1 MSDFIV
7 SARKYRPA
15 TFASVVGQKHITS
28 TLKNAIERAQLAHA
42 YLFCGPRGVGKT
54 TCARIFAKAINC
66 LSPNGAEACNECESC
81 RSFNEGRSLN
91 IHELDAASNNSVEDI
106 RTLIEQVRIIPQV
119 GRYSVFI
126 IDEVHMLS
134 AAAFNAFLKT
144 LEEPPAH
151 AIFILATTEKHK
163 IIPTILS
170 RCQIYDF
177 NRIRVE
183 DSVEYLKY
191 IASQEGI
198 SADEESLNLIAQKA
212 DGGMR
217 DALSMFDKAVSF
229 CGTALDYRNVAQTLN
244 VLDYDTYFSVTE
256 MLLAGNYVD
265 VLVAFDSV
273 LSKGF
278 SGQTFMSGMNR
289 HMRDLLMARQPD
301 TLRLIEMTGTLLE
314 RYRTQAGACNV
325 EFLFGAISILTEL
338 DGKIRQS
345 SNQRLLVELGLM
357 KIAGLGQK
365 KNDDLT
371 SSGEYSLPALSPRT
385 AAGAAATPTAA
396 ARPAPQQS
404 ASTVQAQTVSAA
416 GQTTP
421 GTPQSGAG
429 ATVQAAVRPEAGQTA
444 VRPDA
449 GQAATPP
456 AAGQTA
462 PAAGQTAPSAV
473 QPGAGQTGQGTV
485 RPEAGPTASAGIPQV
500 SGFSVRGAAMQTPGP
515 QAAEVSAQDNAPQA
529 AAIGQTIPGG
539 AANPAAQGGMA
550 NPAMQSGT
558 PNPTAQGGAAN
569 PAAQG
574 GAAVPAVLGGTPHPT
589 AQGGAAVPAVQTAG
603 GTTAETAPQPA
614 PAKPAVQTAPAPARR
629 PLISGASLSEL
640 LASAGSDPDEEL
652 SDGETPDEAEVVTVD
667 PECAEKLEHARSRI
681 LNLIKEK
688 RPRFVPAFE
697 LMTFRDNT
705 ISVSVPTSELRE
717 EILRSK
723 TGMLMR
729 IAELAGIEGMIELE
743 VIVNEEIRAV
753 RPIKLEDRVRYIT
766 EKNPLVAELR
776 KALDLE
782 VE

>member
-28 TLKNAIERAQLAHA
+28 TLKNAIERGQLAHA

-66 LSPNGAEACNECESC
+66 LNPNGSEACNECESC

-183 DSVEYLKY
+183 DGVEYLKY

-198 SADEESLNLIAQKA
+198 AADEESLNLIAQKA

-229 CGTALDYRNVAQTLN
+229 CGKALDYRNVAQTLN
-244 VLDYDTYFSVTE
+244 VLDYDTYFGVTE

-265 VLVAFDSV
+265 TLVTFDSV
-273 LSKGF
+273 LSRGF
-278 SGQTFMSGMNR
+278 SGQTFMAGLNR
-289 HMRDLLMARQPD
+289 HMRDLLMAKRPE

-314 RYRTQAGACNV
+314 RYRTQAGACSV
-325 EFLFGAISILTEL
+325 EFLFGAISCLTEL

-365 KNDDLT
+365 KNDSLT
-371 SSGEYSLPALSPRT
+371 SSGEYPLPTLTPRT
-385 AAGAAATPTAA
+385 AGPASAAAPAAAGQPAPRPAANASGNPATPATATAQAAGVSATGNPATDAPAESVSGNPGTPATAHPAAQATGAATAPPSAATPAA
-396 ARPAPQQS
+396 MPAASPAGRPAS
-404 ASTVQAQTVSAA
+404 
-416 GQTTP
+416 
-421 GTPQSGAG
+421 GTS
-429 ATVQAAVRPEAGQTA
+429 
-444 VRPDA
+444 
-449 GQAATPP
+449 
-456 AAGQTA
+456 
-462 PAAGQTAPSAV
+462 
-473 QPGAGQTGQGTV
+473 
-485 RPEAGPTASAGIPQV
+485 AGPTAQGIPPV
-500 SGFSVRGAAMQTPGP
+500 
-515 QAAEVSAQDNAPQA
+515 
-529 AAIGQTIPGG
+529 
-539 AANPAAQGGMA
+539 
-550 NPAMQSGT
+550 
-558 PNPTAQGGAAN
+558 
-569 PAAQG
+569 
-574 GAAVPAVLGGTPHPT
+574 
-589 AQGGAAVPAVQTAG
+589 
-603 GTTAETAPQPA
+603 QPA
-614 PAKPAVQTAPAPARR
+614 PGMMRR

-640 LASAGSDPDEEL
+640 LASAGGDPDEEL
-652 SDGETPDEAEVVTVD
+652 SDGETPDEPETVRID
-667 PECAEKLEHARSRI
+667 PDCAEKLEHARGRI

-697 LMTFRDNT
+697 LMAFRDNT
-705 ISVSVPTSELRE
+705 ISVSVPTTELRE

-743 VIVNEEIRAV
+743 VAVNEEIRAA

>member
-1 MSDFIV
+1 MENFIV

-28 TLKNAIERAQLAHA
+28 TLKNAIERGQLAHA

-66 LSPNGAEACNECESC
+66 LHPEGAEACNDCESC
-81 RSFNEGRSLN
+81 RSFNENRSLN
-91 IHELDAASNNSVEDI
+91 IHELDAASNNSVDDI
-106 RTLIEQVRIIPQV
+106 RNLIEQVRILPQG

-151 AIFILATTEKHK
+151 AVFILATTEKHK
-163 IIPTILS
+163 ILPTILS

-314 RYRTQAGACNV
+314 RYRTQAGACSV
-325 EFLFGAISILTEL
+325 EFLFGAISVLTEL

-365 KNDDLT
+365 KNDTLT
-371 SSGEYSLPALSPRT
+371 SSGEYPLPELTPRT
-385 AAGAAATPTAA
+385 AAAAVAATPAA
-396 ARPAPQQS
+396 QPQPAPATRPGPNPVPAAPQQS
-404 ASTVQAQTVSAA
+404 A
-416 GQTTP
+416 
-421 GTPQSGAG
+421 
-429 ATVQAAVRPEAGQTA
+429 
-444 VRPDA
+444 
-449 GQAATPP
+449 
-456 AAGQTA
+456 
-462 PAAGQTAPSAV
+462 AV
-473 QPGAGQTGQGTV
+473 QPGQASQ
-485 RPEAGPTASAGIPQV
+485 PASAPIP
-500 SGFSVRGAAMQTPGP
+500 
-515 QAAEVSAQDNAPQA
+515 AP
-529 AAIGQTIPGG
+529 
-539 AANPAAQGGMA
+539 
-550 NPAMQSGT
+550 
-558 PNPTAQGGAAN
+558 
-569 PAAQG
+569 
-574 GAAVPAVLGGTPHPT
+574 
-589 AQGGAAVPAVQTAG
+589 
-603 GTTAETAPQPA
+603 APQPA
-614 PAKPAVQTAPAPARR
+614 APRPETPAQSAAAPGPAPAPAARPEASKPAPQPVRR
-629 PLISGASLSEL
+629 PLISGTSLSEL
-640 LASAGSDPDEEL
+640 LASAGSNPDEEP
-652 SDGETPDEAEVVTVD
+652 SEQETAEPEVATID
-667 PECAEKLEHARSRI
+667 PECERKLERAREKI
-681 LNLIKEK
+681 LNLIRER

-697 LMTFRDNT
+697 LMRVQGNT
-705 ISVSVPTSELRE
+705 ISLSVPTSELRE

-729 IAELAGIEGMIELE
+729 IAELAGITGAIELE
-743 VIVNEEIRAV
+743 VVVNEEIRAA
-753 RPIKLEDRVRYIT
+753 RPIKLEDRVKYMT
-766 EKNPLVAELR
+766 EKNPLIAELR

>member
-28 TLKNAIERAQLAHA
+28 TLKNAIERGQLAHA

-66 LSPNGAEACNECESC
+66 LNPNGSEACNECESC

-106 RTLIEQVRIIPQV
+106 RTLIEQVRISPQV

-183 DSVEYLKY
+183 DGVEYLKY

-198 SADEESLNLIAQKA
+198 AADEESLNLIAQKA

-229 CGTALDYRNVAQTLN
+229 CGKALDYRNVAQTLN

-265 VLVAFDSV
+265 TLVTFDSV
-273 LSKGF
+273 LSRGF
-278 SGQTFMSGMNR
+278 SGQTFMAGLNR
-289 HMRDLLMARQPD
+289 HMRDLLMAKRPE

-314 RYRTQAGACNV
+314 RYRTQAGACSV
-325 EFLFGAISILTEL
+325 EFLFGAISCLTEL

-365 KNDDLT
+365 KNDSLT
-371 SSGEYSLPALSPRT
+371 SSGEYPLPTLTPRT
-385 AAGAAATPTAA
+385 AGPASAAAPAAAGQPAAATAQSAGITATGNPATNAPATSASGNPAAPASATAQPAAQAAGAATA
-396 ARPAPQQS
+396 PP
-404 ASTVQAQTVSAA
+404 SAA
-416 GQTTP
+416 TSAAMP
-421 GTPQSGAG
+421 AASPAG
-429 ATVQAAVRPEAGQTA
+429 R
-444 VRPDA
+444 
-449 GQAATPP
+449 P
-456 AAGQTA
+456 AAGT
-462 PAAGQTAPSAV
+462 
-473 QPGAGQTGQGTV
+473 
-485 RPEAGPTASAGIPQV
+485 SAG
-500 SGFSVRGAAMQTPGP
+500 
-515 QAAEVSAQDNAPQA
+515 
-529 AAIGQTIPGG
+529 
-539 AANPAAQGGMA
+539 PAAQGTL
-550 NPAMQSGT
+550 P
-558 PNPTAQGGAAN
+558 
-569 PAAQG
+569 
-574 GAAVPAVLGGTPHPT
+574 V
-589 AQGGAAVPAVQTAG
+589 
-603 GTTAETAPQPA
+603 QPA
-614 PAKPAVQTAPAPARR
+614 PGMMRR

-640 LASAGSDPDEEL
+640 LASAGGDPDEEL
-652 SDGETPDEAEVVTVD
+652 SDGETPDEPETVRID
-667 PECAEKLEHARSRI
+667 PDCAEKLEHARGRI

-705 ISVSVPTSELRE
+705 ISVSVPTTELRE

-743 VIVNEEIRAV
+743 VTVNEEIRAA

>member
-28 TLKNAIERAQLAHA
+28 TLKNAIERGQLAHA

-66 LSPNGAEACNECESC
+66 LNPNGSEACNECESC

-183 DSVEYLKY
+183 DGVEYLKY

-198 SADEESLNLIAQKA
+198 AADEESLNLIAQKA

-229 CGTALDYRNVAQTLN
+229 CGKALDYRNVAQTLN

-265 VLVAFDSV
+265 TLVTFDSV
-273 LSKGF
+273 LSRGF
-278 SGQTFMSGMNR
+278 SGQTFMAGLNR
-289 HMRDLLMARQPD
+289 HMRDLLVAKRPE

-314 RYRTQAGACNV
+314 RYRTQAGACDV
-325 EFLFGAISILTEL
+325 EFLFGAISCLTEL

-357 KIAGLGQK
+357 KIAGLGKK
-365 KNDDLT
+365 KNDSLT
-371 SSGEYSLPALSPRT
+371 SSGEYPLPTLTPRT
-385 AAGAAATPTAA
+385 AGPASAAA
-396 ARPAPQQS
+396 PA
-404 ASTVQAQTVSAA
+404 AA
-416 GQTTP
+416 GQP
-421 GTPQSGAG
+421 
-429 ATVQAAVRPEAGQTA
+429 ATATA
-444 VRPDA
+444 
-449 GQAATPP
+449 
-456 AAGQTA
+456 
-462 PAAGQTAPSAV
+462 
-473 QPGAGQTGQGTV
+473 
-485 RPEAGPTASAGIPQV
+485 
-500 SGFSVRGAAMQTPGP
+500 
-515 QAAEVSAQDNAPQA
+515 QAAEVSATGNPATNAPA
-529 AAIGQTIPGG
+529 ANASG
-539 AANPAAQGGMA
+539 NPAAPAAATAQPAGVSATG
-550 NPAMQSGT
+550 NPATNAPATSASGNPAAPASAT
-558 PNPTAQGGAAN
+558 AQPAAQAAGAATAPPSAATSAAMPAASPAGRPAAGTSAGPTAQGTL
-569 PAAQG
+569 PAQ
-574 GAAVPAVLGGTPHPT
+574 PTP
-589 AQGGAAVPAVQTAG
+589 GM
-603 GTTAETAPQPA
+603 
-614 PAKPAVQTAPAPARR
+614 KRR

-640 LASAGSDPDEEL
+640 LASAGGDPDEEP
-652 SDGETPDEAEVVTVD
+652 SDGETPDEPETVRID
-667 PECAEKLEHARSRI
+667 PDCAEKLEHARSRI

-697 LMTFRDNT
+697 LMAFRDNT
-705 ISVSVPTSELRE
+705 ISVSVPTTELRE

-743 VIVNEEIRAV
+743 VTVNEEIRAA

>member
-28 TLKNAIERAQLAHA
+28 TLKNAIERGQLAHA

-66 LSPNGAEACNECESC
+66 LNPNGSEACNECESC

-183 DSVEYLKY
+183 DGVEYLKY

-198 SADEESLNLIAQKA
+198 AADEESLNLIAQKA

-229 CGTALDYRNVAQTLN
+229 CGKALDYRNVAQTLN

-265 VLVAFDSV
+265 TLVTFDSV
-273 LSKGF
+273 LSRGF
-278 SGQTFMSGMNR
+278 SGQTFMGGLNR
-289 HMRDLLMARQPD
+289 HMRDLLMAKRPE

-314 RYRTQAGACNV
+314 RYRTQAGACSV
-325 EFLFGAISILTEL
+325 EFLFGAISCLTEL

-365 KNDDLT
+365 KNDSLT
-371 SSGEYSLPALSPRT
+371 SSGEYPLPTLTPRT
-385 AAGAAATPTAA
+385 AGFAPAAAPATAGQPAPRPAANASGNPEAPAAATATA
-396 ARPAPQQS
+396 
-404 ASTVQAQTVSAA
+404 
-416 GQTTP
+416 
-421 GTPQSGAG
+421 
-429 ATVQAAVRPEAGQTA
+429 
-444 VRPDA
+444 
-449 GQAATPP
+449 
-456 AAGQTA
+456 
-462 PAAGQTAPSAV
+462 
-473 QPGAGQTGQGTV
+473 
-485 RPEAGPTASAGIPQV
+485 
-500 SGFSVRGAAMQTPGP
+500 
-515 QAAEVSAQDNAPQA
+515 QAAEVSATGNPATNAPAANASGNPGAPA
-529 AAIGQTIPGG
+529 AATAQPAGVSATGNPATNAPATSASG
-539 AANPAAQGGMA
+539 NPAA
-550 NPAMQSGT
+550 PASATAQPAAQAAGAATAPPSAATSAAMPAASPAGRPAAGT
-558 PNPTAQGGAAN
+558 SAGPTAQGTL
-569 PAAQG
+569 PAQ
-574 GAAVPAVLGGTPHPT
+574 PTP
-589 AQGGAAVPAVQTAG
+589 GM
-603 GTTAETAPQPA
+603 
-614 PAKPAVQTAPAPARR
+614 KRR

-640 LASAGSDPDEEL
+640 LASAGGDPDEEP
-652 SDGETPDEAEVVTVD
+652 SDGETPDEPETVRID
-667 PECAEKLEHARSRI
+667 PDCAEKLEHARSRI

-705 ISVSVPTSELRE
+705 ISVSVPTTELRE

-743 VIVNEEIRAV
+743 VAVNEEIRAA